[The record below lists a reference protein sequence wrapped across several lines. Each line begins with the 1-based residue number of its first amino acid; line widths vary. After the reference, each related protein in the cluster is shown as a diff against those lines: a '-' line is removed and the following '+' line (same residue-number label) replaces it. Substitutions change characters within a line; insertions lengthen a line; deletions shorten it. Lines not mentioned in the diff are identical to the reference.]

1 MARTTIIE
9 LEDIGP
15 ILFEKS
21 KRAKHLN
28 ISVKPYKGV
37 RVAVPYGITFEKAE
51 EIVQAKITWIQKHLA
66 RMKQLEREH
75 KTAFN
80 NATDINRAEAK
91 EKLINKLNELAEKHD
106 FVYNKIFIRNQKT
119 RWGSCSS
126 RSNISLNMKLV
137 LLPDEL
143 IEYVILHELTHTRIR
158 NHKNVF
164 WAELNKLVGDAK
176 VLSSRLKEYQ
186 IELT

>member
-1 MARTTIIE
+1 MGRSTTIEIGN
-9 LEDIGP
+9 IGP
-15 ILFEKS
+15 VLFERS
-21 KRAKHLN
+21 KRAKHL
-28 ISVKPYKGV
+28 IITVKPYRGV

-51 EIVQAKITWIQKHLA
+51 EIVREKITWIQKHLA
-66 RMKQLEREH
+66 GMKQIENEH
-75 KTAFN
+75 KAALN
-80 NATDINRAEAK
+80 NITEIDRAEAK

-126 RSNISLNMKLV
+126 RNNISLNMKLV

-143 IEYVILHELTHTRIR
+143 IEYVILHELTHIRIR

-176 VLSSRLKEYQ
+176 ALSSRLKEYQ
-186 IELT
+186 MLI